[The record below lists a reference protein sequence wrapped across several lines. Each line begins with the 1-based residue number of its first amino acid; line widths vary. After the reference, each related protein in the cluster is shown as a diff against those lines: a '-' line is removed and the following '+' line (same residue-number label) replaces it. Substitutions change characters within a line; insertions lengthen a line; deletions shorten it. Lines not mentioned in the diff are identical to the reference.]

1 MLFLAALAAC
11 SGGAGGPMGGS
22 GPVGGSLDS
31 GGNYAAGPVSLPS
44 PSTLNKNL
52 IVCENVAGPRVECRG
67 SDGAA
72 SPNAHI
78 KLTVYSRFSA
88 IQKSW
93 TDYLIPSAQ
102 ALVGNTD
109 FCDANATGAFGASG
123 DCSVVAA
130 SGEKIGICEAK
141 ADNTCGGPE
150 LVITVP
156 VEGGTSSGSSG
167 IIKSLSVD
175 PDGNI
180 IFGRRSKPAGR
191 SFSLLS
197 LFWGTAQA
205 QPVEAPLLTPP
216 AATGSSCPSASDF
229 IGNPASAYQ
238 APADQ
243 TVTLKSRVAGS
254 EVVTELFRL
263 AGRQEDLKAVHVG
276 NIGNLRI
283 YAVALQNTVYLVARD
298 GLNLFARIVFPAPVR
313 SFDITTEFS
322 VLLDVPKGKP
332 SRFKIAPDTFVTE
345 CDPEGISRA
354 LSNPNSFATG
364 MGHYTPPGEGYRVPQ
379 SIWVNAVAG
388 LYASDQVHQVYMHH
402 NGFGVAPDDIYNAWE
417 GVIYQQAAP
426 VKDVQVLS
434 VNDYRAVVAV
444 LDYEANRLVFITH
457 IFPGGEN
464 QVTNFSLAGL
474 VEVPVAMALLSEYGS
489 MPKLLVLDS
498 GENKSK
504 GLSFPLTISEDGVV
518 TVNTASAKVKDLGA
532 IVVKDLERGEHR
544 TGDWITYD
552 LITSNVVKFN
562 PSEFVALA
570 L

>member
-1 MLFLAALAAC
+1 
-11 SGGAGGPMGGS
+11 MGG

-72 SPNAHI
+72 PADAHL

-109 FCDANATGAFGASG
+109 FCDANATGAFGQSG

-130 SGEKIGICEAK
+130 SGEKIGICVT
-141 ADNTCGGPE
+141 ADNTNCAGPE
-150 LVITVP
+150 LVITAP
-156 VEGGTSSGSSG
+156 VEGGTASGSSG

-180 IFGRRSKPAGR
+180 IFGSRPVPAKK
-191 SFSLLS
+191 SFSWLS
-197 LFWGTAQA
+197 LFMGTAQA
-205 QPVEAPLLTPP
+205 QPVEVPLLTPP
-216 AATGSSCPSASDF
+216 AATGSSCPIASDF
-229 IGNPASAYQ
+229 VGNPAAAYQ

-243 TVTLKSRVAGS
+243 TITLKTRAAGS
-254 EVVTELFRL
+254 TTVVELFRL
-263 AGRQEDLKAVHVG
+263 AGSQTDLKAVYVG
-276 NIGNLRI
+276 TIGNLRV
-283 YAVALQNTVYLVARD
+283 YAVALQNTVYLIARD
-298 GLNLFARIVFPAPVR
+298 GLNIFARIVFPAPVKD
-313 SFDITTEFS
+313 FDVSTEFAVS
-322 VLLDVPKGKP
+322 LDVPKGKP
-332 SRFKIAPDTFVTE
+332 SRFKIAADTFIAE
-345 CDPEGISRA
+345 CDAEAVSTA
-354 LSNPNSFATG
+354 LSNPNSFAVG

-379 SIWVNAVAG
+379 SIWVYAVAG
-388 LYASDQVHQVYMHH
+388 LYASDQVYKVHIQH
-402 NGFGVAPDDIYNAWE
+402 NGFGVAPDDVYSAWE
-417 GVIYQQAAP
+417 GAIYQQAGP
-426 VKDVQVLS
+426 IKDVQVLS
-434 VNDYRAVVAV
+434 VNDYRAVVGV
-444 LDYEANRLVFITH
+444 LDPEANRLIFITH
-457 IFPGGEN
+457 IFPGGDN
-464 QVTNFSLAGL
+464 QVTTFSLAGL
-474 VEVPVAMALLSEYGS
+474 AEVSVAMALVNEFASE
-489 MPKLLVLDS
+489 PKLLLLDS
-498 GENKSK
+498 GERGSK
-504 GLSFPLTISEDGVV
+504 ALLLPLTIGEDGVV

-532 IVVKDLERGEHR
+532 IVVKDLERGERR

-562 PSEFVALA
+562 PSEFVALT